1 MKLIVIFLMV
11 LSVISC
17 NSTKS
22 TNNVN
27 QVMIA
32 NPFVD
37 CNTVKEAEDI
47 AGFSI
52 TIPKELSNK
61 KINYRVLNL
70 STKMIELIV
79 DNNSDDEITIRKAN
93 ILDDISG
100 LYYDFNIINTVDIN
114 NIKFT
119 LRGSIESYVN
129 AIWQDNGFSY
139 SVYIPSGKSIEYM
152 LNIIS
157 QIE

>member
-119 LRGSIESYVN
+119 LRGSNESYVN

-157 QIE
+157 KIK